1 VGGNW
6 ESAGAVAEAP
16 ELNTWDLIKAKLAER
31 IAPQEFQNWV
41 MRTALESLDH
51 GSLRVQVPD
60 QVTKDFIEQ
69 EYTEQIRS
77 TIRELN
83 LPVKQV
89 VYLPHVESRPATD
102 ISSASASSSYSAE
115 PTFASAAGQ
124 LNLRFRFDNFVVG
137 SCNQFAHA
145 AARAVADSPS
155 RSYNPLFIYGG
166 VGMGKTHLMHAIG
179 RELLDKYP
187 SIRVVYTSSERFM
200 NEMIQCLRTN
210 RMPSFQRHYRS
221 ADVLLVDDIQIL
233 AGKERMQ
240 EEFFHT
246 FNELYDHQKQIVL
259 SSDSAPKSTSGLVE
273 RLRSRFEWGLMV
285 DVQPPDLETKMAI
298 LDKKAELEGVS
309 LPEEVRIYIATKTK
323 SNVRELEGAL
333 IKLIAYS
340 SITNSP
346 VTLQMAQQVL
356 KYLISGGE
364 RRITMDSILR
374 AVADKFNMQPQQ
386 LKQKSNARQ
395 ISYPRQVA
403 MYLMKDLT
411 QASLPEIGR
420 VFGGKHHTTVLHS
433 VQKIERL
440 RQTDTDLN
448 RLIHSL
454 IDSVH

>member
-1 VGGNW
+1 MSGNW
-6 ESAGAVAEAP
+6 ESAAAVAEAP

-41 MRTALESLDH
+41 MRTALESLDQ

-83 LPVKQV
+83 LPVQTV
-89 VYLPHVESRPATD
+89 VYLPHAETRAVADTSSPA
-102 ISSASASSSYSAE
+102 ASLE
-115 PTFASAAGQ
+115 PAFASAAGQ
-124 LNLRFRFDNFVVG
+124 LNTRFRFDNFVVG

-200 NEMIQCLRTN
+200 NEMILCLRTN

-298 LDKKAELEGVS
+298 LDKKAELEGVA

-346 VTLQMAQQVL
+346 VTLPMAQQVL

-374 AVADKFNMQPQQ
+374 AVAEKFNMQPQQ

-395 ISYPRQVA
+395 IAYPRQIA

-433 VQKIERL
+433 VQKIERV

>member
-1 VGGNW
+1 VAGHW

-41 MRTALESLDH
+41 MRTALESLDQ

-69 EYTEQIRS
+69 EYTEQIRC
-77 TIRELN
+77 TILELN
-83 LPVKQV
+83 LPVEKV
-89 VYLPHVESRPATD
+89 VYLPHADTRAAVTETAPVSPA
-102 ISSASASSSYSAE
+102 AE
-115 PTFASAAGQ
+115 PVFASAAGQ
-124 LNLRFRFDNFVVG
+124 MNARFRFDNFVVG

-179 RELLDKYP
+179 RELLDRYP

-200 NEMIQCLRTN
+200 NEMILCLRTN

-221 ADVLLVDDIQIL
+221 ADVLLVDDVQIL

-246 FNELYDHQKQIVL
+246 FNELYDHQKQIVI
-259 SSDSAPKSTSGLVE
+259 SSDSAPKSTAGLVE

-285 DVQPPDLETKMAI
+285 DIQPPDLETKMAI
-298 LDKKAELEGVS
+298 LDKKAELEGVV

-340 SITNSP
+340 SITGSP

-356 KYLISGGE
+356 KYLISNGE

-374 AVADKFNMQPQQ
+374 AVAEKYNLQPQQ
-386 LKQKSNARQ
+386 LKQKSNARV
-395 ISYPRQVA
+395 ITYPRQIA

-448 RLIHSL
+448 RMIHSL

>member
-1 VGGNW
+1 MAGQW

-41 MRTALESLDH
+41 MRTALESLDQ
-51 GSLRVQVPD
+51 GALRVQVPD

-69 EYTEQIRS
+69 EYTEHIRS
-77 TIRELN
+77 SIRELN
-83 LPVKQV
+83 LPVEKV
-89 VYLPHVESRPATD
+89 VYLPHADTRTAATEP
-102 ISSASASSSYSAE
+102 SSMPPVGE
-115 PTFASAAGQ
+115 PVFATAAGQ
-124 LNLRFRFDNFVVG
+124 LNTRFRFDNFVVG

-179 RELLDKYP
+179 RELIDKYP
-187 SIRVVYTSSERFM
+187 STRVVYTSSERFM
-200 NEMIQCLRTN
+200 NEMILCLRTN

-221 ADVLLVDDIQIL
+221 ADVLLVDDVQIL

-246 FNELYDHQKQIVL
+246 FNELYDHQKQIVI
-259 SSDSAPKSTSGLVE
+259 SSDSAPKSTPGLVE

-298 LDKKAELEGVS
+298 LDKKAELEGVV

-340 SITNSP
+340 SITGSP

-356 KYLISGGE
+356 KYLISTGE

-374 AVADKFNMQPQQ
+374 AVADKFNLQPQQ
-386 LKQKSNARQ
+386 LKQKSNTRQ
-395 ISYPRQVA
+395 ITYPRQIA

-411 QASLPEIGR
+411 HASLPEIGR

-433 VQKIERL
+433 IQKIERL

-448 RLIHSL
+448 RMIHSL

>member
-1 VGGNW
+1 M
-6 ESAGAVAEAP
+6 AEAP

-41 MRTALESLDH
+41 MRTALESLDQ

-83 LPVKQV
+83 LPVEQV
-89 VYLPHVESRPATD
+89 VYLPHAESRPAAD
-102 ISSASASSSYSAE
+102 ISSASSSFSAE
-115 PTFASAAGQ
+115 PAFASAAGQ
-124 LNLRFRFDNFVVG
+124 LNMRFRFDNFVVG

-200 NEMIQCLRTN
+200 NEMIQCIRTN

-233 AGKERMQ
+233 AGKERTQ

-246 FNELYDHQKQIVL
+246 FNELYDHQKQIVI
-259 SSDSAPKSTSGLVE
+259 SSDSPPKSTSGLVE

-340 SITNSP
+340 SITGSP

-374 AVADKFNMQPQQ
+374 AVAEKFNMQPQQ

-395 ISYPRQVA
+395 ISYPRQIA